1 MPRHVSRREFLL
13 GGLATTAALA
23 LRAGAAAA
31 SPGPLWLGCRS
42 DPGLDRHEVAG
53 FDATGAVRL
62 TLPIPARGHAVAP
75 RPGRDEAVVFARRPG
90 SFAVVFAP
98 EAGVVARRFD
108 SPPDRH
114 FHGHGAFDPTGRLL
128 VATEN
133 DRNAPRGVL
142 GIYDAEDGYRRLGE
156 IPSHG
161 IEPHEV
167 VLLPDGRTLAAANG
181 GIVTGGP
188 DGRRKLNLDTM
199 EPGLAYVE
207 LGSGRLLG
215 EARPPEALH
224 RLSVRHLAVVA
235 GGRLAVGMQWEG
247 EPEAEVPLVG
257 LADGS
262 GLRLLEAPP
271 EVGPAMAAYVGGV
284 AADETGHLVAASCP
298 RGGIVT
304 FWDAAEGR
312 FAGSAPLPDGC
323 GVAADTGPGRFALSS
338 GTGGLATAGAPD
350 WRPAGL
356 AGAQGGLA
364 WDNHLVRRPG

>member
-1 MPRHVSRREFLL
+1 MNRRDLLL
-13 GGLATTAALA
+13 GVAATLA

-31 SPGPLWLGCRS
+31 APGPLWLGCRS

-53 FDATGAVRL
+53 FDGTGAVRL
-62 TLPIPARGHAVAP
+62 ALPIPARGHAVAL

-108 SPPDRH
+108 SPADRH
-114 FHGHGAFDPTGRLL
+114 FHGHGVFDPTGRLL

-133 DRNAPRGVL
+133 DRTAPRGVL
-142 GIYDAEDGYRRLGE
+142 GVYDAEDGYRRIGE

-199 EPGLAYVE
+199 RPGLAFVE
-207 LGSGRLLG
+207 LGSGRLLD
-215 EARPPEALH
+215 EARPPAELS
-224 RLSVRHLAVVA
+224 RLSIRHLAVVA
-235 GGRLAVGMQWEG
+235 GGRLAVGLQWEG
-247 EPEAEVPLVG
+247 EPGAEVPLVG
-257 LADGS
+257 VADGS

-271 EVGPAMAAYVGGV
+271 EVGPAMAGYVGSV
-284 AADETGHLVAASCP
+284 AADDSGRLVAASCP

-304 FWDAAEGR
+304 FWDAALGR

-323 GVAADTGPGRFALSS
+323 GVAPLDGPGRFALSS
-338 GTGGLATAGAPD
+338 GTGALAAVGAGED

-356 AGAQGGLA
+356 PGALGHHLA
-364 WDNHLVRRPG
+364 WDNHLRRRLG